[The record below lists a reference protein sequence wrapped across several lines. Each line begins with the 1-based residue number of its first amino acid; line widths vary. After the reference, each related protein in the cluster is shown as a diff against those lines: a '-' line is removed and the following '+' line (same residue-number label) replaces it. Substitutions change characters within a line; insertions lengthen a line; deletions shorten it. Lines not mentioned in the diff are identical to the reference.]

1 MIDETEATELS
12 EACFA
17 SGRAL
22 FPRIVWNGLDFR
34 RACLERWAGQR
45 PSEVASRLAVGRG
58 GAEEYLVL
66 ACLTRRPG
74 AFETLE
80 SEYISGL
87 EGRIHRICPQQDVV
101 DDVLQMV
108 REKVLL
114 PPAPG
119 LALYEN
125 RGYLTAWLTIIAVRT
140 ALDFNRRGKLRSGQ
154 LAELDEK
161 LMTLA
166 ADPEREYLGH
176 EVRTALRKAL
186 REAVRRLPEKQRF
199 ALKMQLVAGWSIDQI
214 GRALSTHRATAAR
227 WLVSSRER
235 LEREVRKELVEQLG
249 LSEPEVMRLMGQMRS
264 QLDVR
269 FSQIFR
275 STEHPPD
282 LREMTGHGG
291 A

>member
-1 MIDETEATELS
+1 MIDESEATELS

-74 AFETLE
+74 ALETLE

-87 EGRIHRICPQQDVV
+87 EGRIRRICPQQDVV

-140 ALDFNRRGKLRSGQ
+140 ALDVTRRSQLQRGQLQRGQ
-154 LAELDEK
+154 LAHLD
-161 LMTLA
+161 
-166 ADPEREYLGH
+166 D
-176 EVRTALRKAL
+176 
-186 REAVRRLPEKQRF
+186 
-199 ALKMQLVAGWSIDQI
+199 QL
-214 GRALSTHRATAAR
+214 
-227 WLVSSRER
+227 
-235 LEREVRKELVEQLG
+235 
-249 LSEPEVMRLMGQMRS
+249 
-264 QLDVR
+264 
-269 FSQIFR
+269 
-275 STEHPPD
+275 
-282 LREMTGHGG
+282 
-291 A
+291 